1 VTLDGVIVADFS
13 RILAGPI
20 CTQVLADLG
29 ADVVKVERPGGGDD
43 TRGWGPS
50 YFLTANRGKR
60 SVTLD
65 LKDAEDLEL
74 ARELVR
80 RADVVVES
88 FRPGVMDRLGLPPSL
103 NPRAAWC
110 SITAFGDSDLPGYD
124 LLLQAVSGL
133 MHLTGEPDGPPVKVG
148 AALVDVVCGL
158 HAAIGVLAKLRV
170 GEGGRFEVTLMDSAL
185 VSLVNQA
192 SAHLND
198 GASPRRMG
206 NRHPSIAPY
215 ETFGELAIACGNDA
229 MFARLCGVLGLDDLP
244 GDPRFATNDARVEH
258 RDALSARIEAALA
271 AGDEDWAERLN
282 AAGVPAGRV
291 NDVPQA
297 FAFAESL
304 GLDPVWE
311 LDGVRTVRSPLRGLA
326 EPTTR
331 PPRLGEHDEEVRR
344 WLRRPP
350 SPGGSSSGA

>member
-1 VTLDGVIVADFS
+1 M
-13 RILAGPI
+13 
-20 CTQVLADLG
+20 
-29 ADVVKVERPGGGDD
+29 E
-43 TRGWGPS
+43 
-50 YFLTANRGKR
+50 
-60 SVTLD
+60 
-65 LKDAEDLEL
+65 
-74 ARELVR
+74 
-80 RADVVVES
+80 
-88 FRPGVMDRLGLPPSL
+88 RLGLGPDL
-103 NPRAAWC
+103 NPGAAWC

-133 MHLTGEPDGPPVKVG
+133 MHLTGEPGRPPVKVG

-158 HAAIGVLAKLRV
+158 HAAVGVLAQLRS

-192 SAHLND
+192 SAHLNE
-198 GASPRRMG
+198 GASPGRMG
-206 NRHPSIAPY
+206 SRHPSIAPY
-215 ETFGELAIACGNDA
+215 ETFGDLAIACGNDA
-229 MFARLCGVLGLDDLP
+229 MFARLCGVLGLDELP

-258 RDALSARIEAALA
+258 RDALAARIEAALA
-271 AGDEDWAERLN
+271 GGEDWAQRLT
-282 AAGVPAGRV
+282 AAGVPAGPI
-291 NDVPQA
+291 NDVPEA